1 MNRLFFNIVIYLFIG
16 LQSITLFSQNRD
28 IIIALDES
36 GSMVGD
42 SWEALKYSLQLS
54 SVLLNKEDNITIVR
68 DIRSGSD
75 YYKIS
80 LLNKNKAVLNLRGI
94 RISGGVDHQRTI
106 EKTADILNKFKN
118 REKIVVYIND
128 GDDVWSSV
136 NCLSLPKVYAK
147 INSRH
152 YYFFL
157 KNPYTKYEFLKSIK
171 SIPLIE
177 EISSNPSDVNDL
189 FKQYQNLAKRIVGAD
204 LGSLPL
210 SFSNNKVK
218 FTTEVPVTK
227 FLIVNQ
233 ATGSLSSVGELEK
246 INSSLSL
253 TKSNKIEI
261 YSNRIAG
268 KYYDIS
274 EKSNTVIPIG
284 TEIELE
290 FDKSIDKTKIIILP
304 ITTLELKYEV
314 EGNILEHDKETG
326 SYTVCDS
333 EKEIEIKAFLVDKL
347 KNKVDLSKLVGL
359 NISLKDATS
368 NYKMTKSLD
377 QATYKYSLKSE
388 ESFLTVE
395 AAFRGYFQKNSEA
408 IKIIKKKCP
417 LKLEIK
423 VNGVFKDTDENTK
436 TYKLCTEQT
445 DVDVVAKILDDKNLQ
460 KKLSE
465 VKDGKIVATV
475 NGKDQELAIKGD
487 LADDKIELKDATTKI
502 KFKIV
507 SGSGIVF
514 ESEEYTF
521 IRETCGPIKD
531 NSVLDLGKIP
541 MMTFTRDG
549 HCMQVYMKIFNG
561 RDSFIVEPNKYTLSI
576 TDVPRGLKVEIDTLG
591 KFFNICFTKS
601 PYLCDCFIAPGTFS
615 GKIIA
620 TPKEDNLAPVEKV
633 WKMTLEK
640 EESFWVRC
648 KGCIIMSLILG
659 FVIWYLYGIWTKPR
673 FRVGAKLEYLIFRS
687 SNLEIKPDKRVKYLR
702 TSFGSRYLI
711 PYLPEKYT
719 YEGVIFIATNSSSI
733 EVDKESITEHFLLN
747 GLRLKNKDK
756 KLDKNAKMTNNSTM
770 KITSSMEYEFKNIKY
785 IISKNK

>member
-1 MNRLFFNIVIYLFIG
+1 MSRLSFKLVFLAFLCLKSLSSY
-16 LQSITLFSQNRD
+16 SQNRD

-80 LLNKNKAVLNLRGI
+80 LLNKDKAVLNLRGI

-253 TKSNKIEI
+253 TKSTKIEI

-377 QATYKYSLKSE
+377 QATHKYSLKSE

-487 LADDKIELKDATTKI
+487 LADDKIGLQDATTKI

-615 GKIIA
+615 GKLIA
-620 TPKEDNLAPVEKV
+620 TPKDDNLAPVEKV

-648 KGCIIMSLILG
+648 KGCIFMALILG
-659 FVIWYLYGIWTKPR
+659 LLLWYFYGIWTKPR
-673 FRVGAKLEYLIFRS
+673 FRAGAKLELLIYESPNPRI
-687 SNLEIKPDKRVKYLR
+687 EPDERRKRLK
-702 TSFGSRYLI
+702 TSFFNRYFI
-711 PYLPEKYT
+711 PYVPEKISF
-719 YEGVIFIATNSSSI
+719 EGVTYIATSSTSIFI
-733 EVDKESITEHFLLN
+733 
-747 GLRLKNKDK
+747 
-756 KLDKNAKMTNNSTM
+756 DKNSINNSM
-770 KITSSMEYEFKNIKY
+770 YMNGDQIIQEGRNLRGDIRFLNNSELKIETDRNY
-785 IISKNK
+785 IYTLITYYSK